1 MNPSQKQERGE
12 KEECNGGEKRE
23 TREGGPLRNKGVITW
38 SYSVRD
44 GRVEEEASELGSG
57 L

>member
-1 MNPSQKQERGE
+1 M
-12 KEECNGGEKRE
+12 GEKRE

-44 GRVEEEASELGSG
+44 GSVEEEASELGSG

>member
-1 MNPSQKQERGE
+1 MSPFQKQERGE
-12 KEECNGGEKRE
+12 KEECNGEKRE

-44 GRVEEEASELGSG
+44 GRVEEEASELVSG